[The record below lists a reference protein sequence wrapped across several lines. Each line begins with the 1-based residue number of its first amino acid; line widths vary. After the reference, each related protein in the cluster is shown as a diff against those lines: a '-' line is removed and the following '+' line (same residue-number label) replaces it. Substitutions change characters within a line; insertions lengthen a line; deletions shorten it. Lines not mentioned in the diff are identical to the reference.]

1 MMYESPDSLQEICI
15 DCIATNIENLCKPVQ
30 YCDGITGLTSKL
42 VFKDQDA
49 YFHSEISER
58 LLTALCDK
66 GKLTDLNFTLFDSKS
81 TRLK

>member
-1 MMYESPDSLQEICI
+1 MYESPKSLQEICI
-15 DCIATNIENLCKPVQ
+15 NWIASNIESFCRPVQ

-42 VFKDQDA
+42 VFKDEDA
-49 YFHSEISER
+49 YFHSEISEQ

-66 GKLTDLNFTLFDSKS
+66 GKLTDLNITLFDSKS